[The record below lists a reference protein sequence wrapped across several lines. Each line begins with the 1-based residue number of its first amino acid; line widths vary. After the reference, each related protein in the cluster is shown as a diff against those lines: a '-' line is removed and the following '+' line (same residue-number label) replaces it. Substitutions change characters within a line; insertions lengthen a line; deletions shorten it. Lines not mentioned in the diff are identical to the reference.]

1 MNSTGPLATVQLKWH
16 TLQQNEKKKD
26 KELTAR
32 IEKILKQK
40 EEAVKGVDL
49 GKSTLSSFP
58 TACVSSSHSN
68 SSD

>member
-1 MNSTGPLATVQLKWH
+1 MNSTGSFVTVQLKWH

-49 GKSTLSSFP
+49 GKPAVSLFP
-58 TACVSSSHSN
+58 SA
-68 SSD
+68 